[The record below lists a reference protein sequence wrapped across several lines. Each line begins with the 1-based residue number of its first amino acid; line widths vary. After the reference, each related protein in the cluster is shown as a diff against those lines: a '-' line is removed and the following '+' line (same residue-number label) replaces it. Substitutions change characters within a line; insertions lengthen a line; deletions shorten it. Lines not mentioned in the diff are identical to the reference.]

1 LPSLNGIK
9 IGRYK
14 NSEGTTLAVEIIQKQ
29 AIVQKQATVRDE
41 RTQIKSKKT
50 KNFYIASNR

>member
-29 AIVQKQATVRDE
+29 AIVKSRQPLETTRA
-41 RTQIKSKKT
+41 QIKSKRL
-50 KNFYIASNR
+50 NLFI